1 MKTTPRILLLACGLL
16 VSYNLMLKFPHV
28 ERFFLVLASQGES
41 NRVTAEALWDSRP
54 IFSPHS
60 IVIAG
65 SSMSLRLNMQEL
77 GPAFCNLSFNGGSVL
92 TGPELISRS
101 EDVPSCVII
110 ETNAITRPR
119 DDRFGT
125 QVTGGFSK
133 ILRHYLPGFETRF
146 RPANLVVSKVI
157 FRGINHAALSL
168 KTANGAAQNDT
179 PTSNDTFRKSPIE
192 MVRDDYSIVP
202 DDETLDDIVAE
213 IAKTV
218 MTLQSRGVQVVFM
231 ELPIES
237 GLSDDPEP
245 TAIRAVLQKRFPP
258 DRYPWISPAAGEI
271 YTTTDGIHLESSAA
285 GRLSRMVKQRLDEIL
300 KPQVESS

>member
-1 MKTTPRILLLACGLL
+1 
-16 VSYNLMLKFPHV
+16 
-28 ERFFLVLASQGES
+28 
-41 NRVTAEALWDSRP
+41 
-54 IFSPHS
+54 
-60 IVIAG
+60 
-65 SSMSLRLNMQEL
+65 MQEL

-101 EDVPSCVII
+101 EDVPSYVII

-258 DRYPWISPAAGEI
+258 DRYPWIFPAAGEI